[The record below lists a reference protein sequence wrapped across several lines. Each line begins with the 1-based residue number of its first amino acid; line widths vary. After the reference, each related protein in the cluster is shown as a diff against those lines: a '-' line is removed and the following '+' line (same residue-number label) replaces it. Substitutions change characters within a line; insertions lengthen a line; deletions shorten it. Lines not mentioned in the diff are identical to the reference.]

1 MGSMKKMKSSN
12 DVLEELM
19 ERYPILQNSKAD
31 IVKAYEVLKKC
42 FTDGNK
48 LMIAGNGGSAAD
60 SDHITGELTK
70 SFLFKRKI
78 DPEVDSYLRSTYG
91 EEGAKLAANLE
102 GGLPVIPLTTFNA
115 SNSAFS
121 NDVEPKVMFAQL
133 VNALGKKGDVFL
145 GITTSGN
152 SGNIL
157 YAFMTAKARGMHTI
171 ALTGGTG
178 GKCPGLAD
186 TCIIVG
192 EKETFKV
199 QELHLPVYH
208 ALCSMVEADL
218 FDSVERFC
226 SYMGA

>member
-1 MGSMKKMKSSN
+1 MGVKKKTKSSDDILN
-12 DVLEELM
+12 ELM
-19 ERYPILQNSKAD
+19 ERYPILEGCKAE
-31 IVKAYEVLKKC
+31 IVEAYRTLKTC
-42 FTDGNK
+42 FTSGHK
-48 LMIAGNGGSAAD
+48 LLIAGNGGSAAD

-70 SFLFKRKI
+70 SFLFKREIPADLEKNLS
-78 DPEVDSYLRSTYG
+78 DMFGDDGR
-91 EEGAKLAANLE
+91 ALAGNLE

-115 SNSAFS
+115 ANSAFS

-133 VNALGKKGDVFL
+133 VNALGARDDVFL

-157 YAFMTAKARGMHTI
+157 YAFMVAKAKGVKTI

-178 GKCPGLAD
+178 GACPGLAD
-186 TCIIVG
+186 ICIIVG

-218 FDSVERFC
+218 FEGVQ
-226 SYMGA
+226 